1 MTIYIFWLYLESL
14 WCTQKRKVSFCHPF
28 LRIKWKKDTS
38 FHRAFLVTT
47 GLSKY
52 IFNIFYISALPNT
65 YLTFHSAILR
75 LWCRRWYTLL
85 MLLFELLDSRVECL
99 QPRRNGWLIYMLT
112 KTHVITQKTWA
123 SKRACKAFS
132 SSSILKW
139 GLTTSSTSLL
149 MISNPSASVA
159 ELETKLFI
167 GWLILL
173 GPTDRTCEKTL
184 NGACRNKV

>member
-14 WCTQKRKVSFCHPF
+14 WCTQKSSVKRS
-28 LRIKWKKDTS
+28 
-38 FHRAFLVTT
+38 
-47 GLSKY
+47 
-52 IFNIFYISALPNT
+52 NYISALPNT

-85 MLLFELLDSRVECL
+85 MLLLFELLDSRVESL

-132 SSSILKW
+132 SSSNLKW

-167 GWLILL
+167 GWLILP